1 MKKNILLLGL
11 LYFSGI
17 FSVQANGVTL
27 QKVALSDTNKT
38 AKTAMVRFNIAWEN
52 SWRDSINWD
61 AVWIFVKFRE
71 LKDSVWKYRHLTV
84 SQTGNLTGTGNATM
98 KFAVPADNKG
108 VFYYRQTLGSGHI
121 KMDSVKL
128 LWNYGLDK
136 ISNIDSVEIKVFA
149 TEMVYIPTGNF
160 SLGDGNGIQRSYTA
174 FQLKNAPNNYVVIT
188 DKWSPLINTRNESNN
203 GAQTDDAILYTDG
216 IRISG
221 TGGLDISGDKVAE
234 YPDFPTGY
242 RSFYCMKYDVTQ
254 GQYADFLNTL
264 SLRDSS
270 TGYFYVDTTK
280 LKKIPFKYK
289 LALQNLDPF
298 FGSSPIDLQ
307 RHTILLDSAEV
318 KYNVSRPDRA
328 YSKGNNTTY
337 LSFSD
342 WAALRPFTEL
352 EYEKAVRGPLP
363 PVYKSNINN
372 YNNNINADTTSN
384 WSGFDWA
391 WGNDTTY
398 ARSNTDRIGN
408 SILTYNGVENGT
420 ETFNNFSVYKRY
432 INPVYSNST
441 YPSKT
446 FSGGD
451 GGDGP
456 FRVGIFAT
464 DSSTRI
470 TSGATYYGLMDFSK
484 NVSQMVLSIGHPANR
499 ALSYKIHGDG
509 ILNTYG
515 YSDSGEFISNAG
527 NGPGMGGTMYLY
539 KSGAVSERQYNVQYY
554 NYQFNGFRSVRTAPS
569 DN

>member
-1 MKKNILLLGL
+1 MKKTLLFLGILVLASTQSAL
-11 LYFSGI
+11 
-17 FSVQANGVTL
+17 ANGITL

-38 AKTAMVRFNIAWEN
+38 AKTVMVRFNIAWEN

-61 AVWIFVKFRE
+61 AAWIFVKFRE

-84 SQTGNLTGTGNATM
+84 SQTGNLTGSGNTTM

-160 SLGDGNGIQRSYTA
+160 SLGDGNGTQRSYNA

-188 DKWSPLINTRNESNN
+188 DKWSPLINTRNESSN
-203 GAQTDDAILYTDG
+203 GIQNDDAILYTDG

-221 TGGLDISGDKVAE
+221 TGGLDINGDKVAE

-270 TGYFYVDTTK
+270 TGYFYVDTTR
-280 LKKIPFKYK
+280 LKKIPAKYK
-289 LALQNLDPF
+289 LALQNLDPI
-298 FGSSPIDLQ
+298 FGSSPLDLQ

-318 KYNVSRPDRA
+318 KYTVSRPDRA
-328 YSKGNNTTY
+328 YGKGNNNSY

-342 WAALRPFTEL
+342 WSALRPITEL
-352 EYEKAVRGPLP
+352 EYEKAARGPLP
-363 PVYKSNINN
+363 PVYKSTINN
-372 YNNNINADTTSN
+372 YNNNYNADTTSN

-398 ARSNTDRIGN
+398 ARSNTGPISN
-408 SILTYNGVENGT
+408 SNNILTYNGVENGT
-420 ETFNNFSVYKRY
+420 EFFSNFSVYKRY
-432 INPVYSNST
+432 INPMYSASNM
-441 YPSKT
+441 YSKT

-484 NVSQMVLSIGHPANR
+484 NVPQMVLSIGQPASR
-499 ALSYKIHGDG
+499 TLSYKTHGDG
-509 ILNTYG
+509 ILNVYG
-515 YSDSGEFISNAG
+515 NSDSSEFLLTTG
-527 NGPGMGGTMYLY
+527 GPAMGGGSYLN
-539 KSGAVSERQYNVQYY
+539 KSGAVSERQT
-554 NYQFNGFRSVRTAPS
+554 NYQFFGFRSVRTAPS